1 MKKTKIKRSIGTK
14 ILLALFLV
22 SILLTVSIIV
32 AANGIT
38 RDNLYSIITSNTETN
53 VEVYATDV
61 GKWLE
66 NSKKEIEQ
74 YARTPIVRSMDLER
88 IEPYIKNEHSLK
100 NTTYDLFLF
109 ADSTGDYHT
118 SLKREA
124 GNISD
129 RSYFKPAMEGKT
141 VIGPPSVSKST
152 GNLIAAIATPIKDE
166 NNRIVGIF
174 GGTLNLQN
182 LNSVISEYKVNY
194 EGSYS
199 YIIDKT
205 GLVIAHPNKDF
216 VMVENLSVKSD
227 VINEEIVKVSA
238 DILSK
243 DLGNVDYTYNGVTV
257 FCFFKTIPGT
267 DDWRIVTRVPYSY
280 INDPIKETTR
290 KLIIPAAIGLIVA
303 LGLSFFIGKSISRP
317 VKRLTDFVTKI
328 GKLDLSYDAAYEDLL
343 KYNDET
349 GQMAQEMFSMRE
361 SLQKIINNILQA
373 ATEVKTNS
381 ESLAVNM
388 EETATSIEEVA
399 KAVEDLAAGATN
411 QSNETAEGS
420 NKLENL
426 SVKINDVVTG
436 SQLMKKF
443 AEETDNTN
451 SNGMKAMDVFLDKFK
466 LNNELAGKVGANID
480 VLSERSGS
488 ISNIIT
494 VIQEISE
501 QTNLLALNAAIEAA
515 RAGEAGRGFAVVAD
529 EIRKLSEQ
537 TSKSTKEIEM
547 ITTEIQKEIQN
558 VKKDMDTAKTVVGD
572 ASAASEE
579 AIKAFKQAGSSV
591 RKTIEQIQMIARNI
605 EIVDVDKEQVVQS
618 IEEITSITQQFSA
631 STEEIS
637 ASVEEQ
643 TATIEEVSRMTEE
656 LKELSEKLQ
665 KMVMVF
671 KL

>member
-1 MKKTKIKRSIGTK
+1 MKSTKIKRSIGTK

-22 SILLTVSIIV
+22 SILLTVSIIIS
-32 AANGIT
+32 ANAIT
-38 RDNLYSIITSNTETN
+38 RDNFYSLITTNTEAN
-53 VEVYATDV
+53 VEVYAADI
-61 GKWLE
+61 GEWLE

-74 YARTPIVRSMDLER
+74 YSRTPILKSMDIER
-88 IEPYIKNEHSLK
+88 IEPYLKNEHGLK
-100 NTTYDLFLF
+100 NEIYDLFLF
-109 ADSTGDYHT
+109 ADPTGSYHT
-118 SLKREA
+118 ALTRDA

-129 RSYFKPAMEGKT
+129 RAYFKPAMEGKT
-141 VIGPPSVSKST
+141 VIGAPSISRST
-152 GNLIAAIATPIKDE
+152 GNLIAAIATPIKDDS
-166 NNRIVGIF
+166 NKVVGIF
-174 GGTLNLQN
+174 VGTLNLQN
-182 LNSVISEYKVNY
+182 LGTVISDYKVEH

-199 YIIDKT
+199 YIVDKT
-205 GLVIAHPNKDF
+205 GLIIAHPNKDF
-216 VMVENLSVKSD
+216 VMVENLTVKSD

-238 DILSK
+238 EILSK
-243 DLGNVDYTYNGVTV
+243 DQGNADYTYNGVTV
-257 FCFFKTIPGT
+257 FSFFKTIPGT
-267 DDWRIVTRVPYSY
+267 DGWRLVTRVPYAY
-280 INDPIKETTR
+280 LNDPIKEMTR

-303 LGLSFFIGKSISRP
+303 LAVSFFIGKSISNP
-317 VKRLTDFVTKI
+317 VKRLTGFVTKI
-328 GKLDLSYDAAYEDLL
+328 GNLDLTYDSAYEILL

-349 GQMAQEMFSMRE
+349 GQMAKEMFSMRE
-361 SLQKIINNILQA
+361 ALQRIINNILQA

-381 ESLAVNM
+381 EGLAVNM
-388 EETATSIEEVA
+388 EETASSIEEVA
-399 KAVEDLAAGATN
+399 RAVEDLASGATN
-411 QSNETAEGS
+411 QANETAEGS

-443 AEETDNTN
+443 AEDTDSTN
-451 SNGMKAMDVFLDKFK
+451 SNGMKAMDVFINKFK

-480 VLSERSGS
+480 VLAERSGS

-558 VKKDMDTAKTVVGD
+558 VKRDMDTAKAVVGD
-572 ASAASEE
+572 ATAASGE
-579 AIKAFKQAGSSV
+579 AIEAFKQAGSSV
-591 RKTIEQIQMIARNI
+591 RKTIEQIQLIARNI

-643 TATIEEVSRMTEE
+643 TATIEEVSKMTED
-656 LKELSEKLQ
+656 LKELSEKLE